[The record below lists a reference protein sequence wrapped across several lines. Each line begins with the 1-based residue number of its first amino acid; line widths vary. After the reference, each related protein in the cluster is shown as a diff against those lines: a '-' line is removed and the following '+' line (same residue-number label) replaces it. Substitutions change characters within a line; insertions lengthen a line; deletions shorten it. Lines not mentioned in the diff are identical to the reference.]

1 MEELVSQITG
11 YLRGMWRFRWWGLA
25 LAWIVGIVAGVVIY
39 KMPDKYESSAR
50 VFVDT
55 QSVLRPLMAGLAVQ
69 PNVDQQIAM
78 LSRTLI
84 SRPNVEKLITMADL
98 DLGLNTPADRE
109 ALISRLSGDLR
120 IGSAQRS
127 NLFTLSYADTRP
139 ERAQRVVQSLLSLFV
154 ESGLG
159 SKRQDAD
166 SARRFIEEQ
175 IRSYEQKLS
184 EAENR
189 VKEFRLRNMGL
200 LGDGAQDYVSQ
211 IGSMAGQLQQ
221 AQLEL
226 REAENG
232 RDSLQRQLVGEDPVL
247 LPQTPPSSA
256 VSIPEIDGRID
267 TLKRNLDELL
277 LRYTD
282 QHPDV
287 VGTRRLLEELES
299 QKRTQIESMQAMG
312 GSQFGALDSNPV
324 YQQMKLALVQAE
336 SRVASL
342 RVRVAEYQSRVE
354 QLRERVRMVPEVE
367 AELAQLNRDYSVN
380 KSNYDAL
387 VARRESASIAVDM
400 NTQTGVADFRVIDPP
415 TLATKPS
422 APNRMLLIP
431 LAGLAGLA
439 AGFALTFLISQLRPA
454 FSDPRSLREV
464 TGLPVLGT
472 VSMLR
477 TPERA
482 ASRRRGLFAFG
493 LGLAAYA
500 GAFAAA
506 AVALRLIQ
514 G

>member
-342 RVRVAEYQSRVE
+342 RVRVAEYQSRLE

>member
-127 NLFTLSYADTRP
+127 NLFTLSYSDTRP

-211 IGSMAGQLQQ
+211 IASMAGQLQQ

-342 RVRVAEYQSRVE
+342 RVRVAEYQSRLE

>member
-127 NLFTLSYADTRP
+127 NLFTLSYSDTRP

-342 RVRVAEYQSRVE
+342 RVRVAEYQSRLE

-380 KSNYDAL
+380 KSNYDAW
-387 VARRESASIAVDM
+387 
-400 NTQTGVADFRVIDPP
+400 
-415 TLATKPS
+415 
-422 APNRMLLIP
+422 
-431 LAGLAGLA
+431 
-439 AGFALTFLISQLRPA
+439 
-454 FSDPRSLREV
+454 
-464 TGLPVLGT
+464 
-472 VSMLR
+472 
-477 TPERA
+477 
-482 ASRRRGLFAFG
+482 
-493 LGLAAYA
+493 
-500 GAFAAA
+500 
-506 AVALRLIQ
+506 
-514 G
+514 